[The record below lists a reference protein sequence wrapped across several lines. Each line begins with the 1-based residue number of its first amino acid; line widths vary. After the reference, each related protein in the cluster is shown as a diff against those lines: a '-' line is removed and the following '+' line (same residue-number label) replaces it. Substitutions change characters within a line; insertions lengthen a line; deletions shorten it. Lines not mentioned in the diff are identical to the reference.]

1 MVEWE
6 EDLPPLVREK
16 LAKIGDAIAE
26 EKVRMKEL
34 DDLNSILADFFTDR
48 LDSEGLFKR
57 LKEYESQGKQF
68 LLKEAQAKLK
78 GSFKEKGLRIKFE
91 EAGEDRLTVHLLE
104 EEEVEAAVEEEQQDL
119 VIELTADNFDEAVRK
134 HRLLVVDCWAEWCA
148 PCRMVAPVVEELA
161 RDYQGKIT
169 FGKLDVD
176 NNQSVAMKYNIM
188 SIPTLLIFK
197 DWQLI
202 DQIVGALPKNQLEQ
216 QLRQYIE

>member
-1 MVEWE
+1 MAEWE
-6 EDLPPLVREK
+6 EELPPLVREK

-26 EKVRMKEL
+26 EKQRMKEL
-34 DDLNSILADFFTDR
+34 NNLDSLLADFFTDR
-48 LDSEGLFKR
+48 LDSEGLYER

-68 LLKEAQAKLK
+68 LLQQAQAKLK

-91 EAGEDRLTVHLLE
+91 QASEDRLTVQLLE
-104 EEEVEAAVEEEQQDL
+104 EEEGEAAVEEEQGL
-119 VIELTADNFDEAVRK
+119 VIELTADSFDEAVRK
-134 HRLLVVDCWAEWCA
+134 HRMLVVDCWAEWCA
-148 PCRMVAPVVEELA
+148 PCRMVAPVIAELA
-161 RDYQGKIT
+161 KDYQGKIT

-202 DQIVGALPKNQLEQ
+202 DQIVGAMPKNQLEQ
-216 QLRQYIE
+216 RLIQYL

>member
-6 EDLPPLVREK
+6 EELPPLVREK
-16 LAKIGDAIAE
+16 LAKIGAASPE
-26 EKVRMKEL
+26 EKETMKEL
-34 DDLNSILADFFTDR
+34 SNLSSLLAKFFGGALDF
-48 LDSEGLFKR
+48 EGLYER
-57 LKEYESQGKQF
+57 LKEHESQGKQF

-104 EEEVEAAVEEEQQDL
+104 EEEVEAAVDEEQQGL
-119 VIELTADNFDEAVRK
+119 VIELSAGNFDEAVRK
-134 HRLLVVDCWAEWCA
+134 HRLLVVDCWAQWCA
-148 PCRMVAPVVEELA
+148 PCRMVSPVVEELA
-161 RDYQGKIT
+161 KDYQGKIT

-202 DQIVGALPKNQLEQ
+202 DQIVGAMPKSQLEQ
-216 QLRQYIE
+216 RLAQYIE